1 MSVQP
6 EAHLRSALLHAS
18 RRMVELGLNRGTA
31 GNASVRCG
39 SNVLITPSALP
50 VAEMAEQDMVLLDAD
65 GKVLQGRK
73 PSSEWRFHCDI
84 FKARPEI
91 GAVLHMHSTFA
102 TTIACLGKDVP
113 AVHYHIAIAGG
124 DSIRCTPYTIFGE
137 QNLSDLALEALSDRK
152 ACLLG
157 NHGMIALGKDL
168 AEALSVAL
176 EVEYLC
182 EIYWRTLSVGE
193 PQILTVQ
200 QMYEVKQ
207 KFVEYKKRS

>member
-1 MSVQP
+1 MTEQT
-6 EAHLRSALLHAS
+6 LRQDLLQTS

-39 SNVLITPSALP
+39 DDILITPSALP
-50 VAEMAEQDMVLLDAD
+50 VAEMTEQDMVLLDAD
-65 GKVLQGRK
+65 GKLLRGRK
-73 PSSEWRFHCDI
+73 PSSEWRFHRDI
-84 FKARPEI
+84 LKARPEI
-91 GAVLHMHSTFA
+91 GAVLHMHSPFA

-124 DSIRCTPYTIFGE
+124 DSVRCTPYSIFGE
-137 QNLSDLALEALSDRK
+137 QNLSDLALEALRDRK

-168 AEALSVAL
+168 AEALSVAH

-182 EIYWRTLSVGE
+182 EIYWRTLQAGE
-193 PQILTVQ
+193 PRILTAQ
-200 QMYEVKQ
+200 QMHEVKA

>member
-1 MSVQP
+1 MTEQQ
-6 EAHLRSALLHAS
+6 LRTSLLQTS

-39 SNVLITPSALP
+39 GDILITPSALP
-50 VAEMAEQDMVLLDAD
+50 VAEMTERDMVLLDAD
-65 GKVLQGRK
+65 GKLLQGGK
-73 PSSEWRFHCDI
+73 PSSEWRFHRDI
-84 FKARPEI
+84 LKVRPEI
-91 GAVLHMHSTFA
+91 GAVLHMHSPFA

-137 QNLSDLALEALSDRK
+137 QNLSDLALEALRDRK

-168 AEALSVAL
+168 AEALSVAH

-182 EIYWRTLSVGE
+182 EIYWRTLQAGE
-193 PQILTVQ
+193 PRILTAQ
-200 QMYEVKQ
+200 QMHEVQ
-207 KFVEYKKRS
+207 EKFVGYKKRS

>member
-1 MSVQP
+1 MNEQQSREQ
-6 EAHLRSALLHAS
+6 LLATS
-18 RRMVELGLNRGTA
+18 RHMVELGLNRGTA
-31 GNASVRCG
+31 GNASVRLG
-39 SNVLITPSALP
+39 DGMLITPSALP
-50 VAEMAEQDMVLLDAD
+50 VAEMKTDSMVRMDLE
-65 GKVLQGRK
+65 GKVLQGGK
-73 PSSEWRFHCDI
+73 PSSEWRFHRDI
-84 FKARPEI
+84 FVARPEI
-91 GAVLHMHSTFA
+91 GAVLHMHSSFA

-137 QNLSDLALEALSDRK
+137 QNLSDLALEALHDRK

-168 AEALSVAL
+168 ADALSVAQ

-182 EIYWRTLSVGE
+182 EIYWRTLQAGT
-193 PQILTVQ
+193 PQILTAQ
-200 QMYEVKQ
+200 QMHAVKE

>member
-1 MSVQP
+1 MTEQQ
-6 EAHLRSALLHAS
+6 LRTSLLQIS

-39 SNVLITPSALP
+39 GDILITPSALP
-50 VAEMAEQDMVLLDAD
+50 VAEMTERDMVLLDAD
-65 GKVLQGRK
+65 GKLLQGGK
-73 PSSEWRFHCDI
+73 PSSEWRFHRDI
-84 FKARPEI
+84 LKARPEI
-91 GAVLHMHSTFA
+91 GGVLHMHSPFA

-137 QNLSDLALEALSDRK
+137 QNLSDLALEALCDRK

-168 AEALSVAL
+168 AEALSVAH

-182 EIYWRTLSVGE
+182 EIYWRTLQAGE
-193 PQILTVQ
+193 PRILTAQ
-200 QMYEVKQ
+200 QMHEVQ
-207 KFVEYKKRS
+207 EKFVGYKKRS